1 MLGRVAIDIV
11 SAREKI
17 KTTGAHSCES
27 GAAITLLHR
36 LQPIRGLLQELM
48 LPQSMPTPVY
58 TDLASVL
65 FISGGGSSIKH
76 TPWLLGRMAVLLEAV
91 DFGYIRLRKVA
102 GTMNPTNSL
111 TKHTTFREHSRDMAY
126 FMNRLSDEYPDGSRA
141 DTVEVTEALLNMR
154 EYVAKHSN

>member
-1 MLGRVAIDIV
+1 
-11 SAREKI
+11 
-17 KTTGAHSCES
+17 
-27 GAAITLLHR
+27 
-36 LQPIRGLLQELM
+36 
-48 LPQSMPTPVY
+48 
-58 TDLASVL
+58 
-65 FISGGGSSIKH
+65 
-76 TPWLLGRMAVLLEAV
+76 MAVLLETV

-126 FMNRLSDEYPDGSRA
+126 FMNRLSDEYPDGPRA